1 MAAEA
6 GSSSAVPQTQQLA
19 AVLGEVGARIARHRG
34 ASIGEQNTKL
44 TLINP
49 VLRALGWDVEDL
61 EDVQHEYRRLGHD
74 KPVDYALML
83 ARKPKLFVEAK
94 GLDENLNDP
103 RWANQIISYAT
114 VAGVEWV
121 VLTNGD
127 EYRIYN
133 AHAPVPVEQKLFRA
147 VQIAGDVDASAEAL
161 MLLSKEKTQEESLRD
176 LWTAYSVDRRVKDAI
191 EPLFAEPSPW
201 LVRGLARQLDAL
213 SAGDVRAALS
223 RARVQLDF
231 PVEELPQA
239 SRRVAEIEEPRPRAA
254 GRARPRKTREPTP
267 EAIARV
273 SLVDLIEAG
282 LIRPPL
288 DLMKRY
294 KGRQLSA
301 RIEHDGRVSS
311 VGETYDSLSTAAGMA
326 RKSVV
331 GAPPGRKYP
340 QTNGWTFWQF
350 RDEDGQVRD
359 LTVLRERFVARG
371 AGGLLGS

>member
-1 MAAEA
+1 MTATG
-6 GSSSAVPQTQQLA
+6 GSSSTAPQAQQLT
-19 AVLGEVGARIARHRG
+19 AVLREIGGRIARHRG

-61 EDVQHEYRRLGHD
+61 EDVRHEYRRLSHD

-83 ARKPKLFVEAK
+83 ARKPKLFLEAK

-127 EYRIYN
+127 DYRIYN

-147 VQIAGDVDASAEAL
+147 VQIAGDIDASAEAL

-176 LWTAYSVDRRVKDAI
+176 LWTAYSVDRRVKEAI
-191 EPLFAEPSPW
+191 EALFAEPSPW
-201 LVRGLARQLDAL
+201 LVRGLARKLDRL
-213 SAGDVRAALS
+213 TPGDVRAALN
-223 RARVQLDF
+223 RARVRLDF
-231 PVEELPQA
+231 PAEELPQA
-239 SRRVAEIEEPRPRAA
+239 SRRVAEIEEQETRATV
-254 GRARPRKTREPTP
+254 RETKRRKRVPTP
-267 EAIARV
+267 EEVARV
-273 SLVDLIEAG
+273 SVRDLIQTG

-288 DLMKRY
+288 DLVKRY
-294 KGRQLSA
+294 KGQQLSG
-301 RIEHDGRVSS
+301 RIERDGRVSS
-311 VGETYDSLSTAAGMA
+311 VGETHDSLSTAAGMA
-326 RKSVV
+326 RKSVI

-359 LTVLRERFVARG
+359 LTVLRERFVARQSG
-371 AGGLLGS
+371 RS